1 MFEQASKLK
10 LRFSTSVG
18 SITAEDLWD
27 LPLTNGD
34 SSLDNIAKAINRT
47 LKDSEEESFVLKK
60 TGANKLMT
68 LRMDIVKHIISV
80 KLQEIED
87 NEKRADNKA
96 MEQKLLSALAS
107 KEDEELQ
114 GLSMAE
120 LKKRLK
126 KTTRAA

>member
-68 LRMDIVKHIISV
+68 LRMDIVKHVIGV

-96 MEQKLLSALAS
+96 MEQKLLSALAG

-114 GLSMAE
+114 GLSIAE

-126 KTTRAA
+126 KTTKAA